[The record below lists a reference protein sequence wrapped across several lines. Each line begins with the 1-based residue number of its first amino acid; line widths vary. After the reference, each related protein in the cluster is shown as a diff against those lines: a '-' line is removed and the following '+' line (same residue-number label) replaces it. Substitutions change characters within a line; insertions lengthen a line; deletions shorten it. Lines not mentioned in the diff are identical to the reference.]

1 MSGPDA
7 MPRNGNDAA
16 AAITLACAVHG
27 YKRGLFLVAA
37 MLGIK
42 ADTARKLVQG
52 VTSGATISPE
62 TAIAA
67 RLEFSRQRS
76 AQLRAELSDLE
87 SHDACTADN
96 RLGVDLAR

>member
-1 MSGPDA
+1 MSEQNA

-16 AAITLACAVHG
+16 AAVTLACAVHG

-42 ADTARKLVQG
+42 PDTARKLAQG
-52 VTSGATISPE
+52 VTSGATIPTE
-62 TAIAA
+62 TAVSA

-76 AQLRAELSDLE
+76 AQLRAELRALE
-87 SHDACTADN
+87 IHDALLADN

>member
-7 MPRNGNDAA
+7 MPGNGNDAA

-42 ADTARKLVQG
+42 PDTARKLAQG
-52 VTSGATISPE
+52 VTSGATIRPE

-76 AQLRAELSDLE
+76 AQLRAELRALE
-87 SHDACTADN
+87 SHDPSTAAD
-96 RLGVDLAR
+96 RLGVDLAW

>member
-1 MSGPDA
+1 MSDQNA

-27 YKRGLFLVAA
+27 YKRGLYLVAA

-42 ADTARKLVQG
+42 PDTARKLAQG
-52 VTSGATISPE
+52 VTSGATIPPE

-76 AQLRAELSDLE
+76 AQLRAELRALE
-87 SHDACTADN
+87 SHDALLADN
-96 RLGVDLAR
+96 RLGVDLAQ